1 MQCNDTNIQNNN
13 TSHRHSVVYNIF
25 SYASCLPLAGRCS
38 GCVVWPALCSATR
51 VLCRPLPR
59 LLLTP
64 PRGARSWLLETDVL
78 PASVKTGLVWA
89 AVSSWGE
96 AVGSSVTTG
105 RTFVAQAAHREYFT
119 FQYDRAKRGPS
130 TVVTSCFLIIK
141 LRLNR
146 IPIGLGCWGC
156 FLFPKKLSAC
166 KNCDKSLEE
175 ARLPGMMWP
184 GPSMQQFPSCTCTQH
199 TVMAAP

>member
-96 AVGSSVTTG
+96 EVGELSDHWQDICSSGSSQRVFYISIWSGQT
-105 RTFVAQAAHREYFT
+105 RTVNCGDILSCCCWLLAGGCSELFSGLLRVSAQ
-119 FQYDRAKRGPS
+119 
-130 TVVTSCFLIIK
+130 
-141 LRLNR
+141 
-146 IPIGLGCWGC
+146 
-156 FLFPKKLSAC
+156 
-166 KNCDKSLEE
+166 
-175 ARLPGMMWP
+175 LPGHVEHC
-184 GPSMQQFPSCTCTQH
+184 FPSNAGCRVSFCCKFRHKSITLC
-199 TVMAAP
+199 